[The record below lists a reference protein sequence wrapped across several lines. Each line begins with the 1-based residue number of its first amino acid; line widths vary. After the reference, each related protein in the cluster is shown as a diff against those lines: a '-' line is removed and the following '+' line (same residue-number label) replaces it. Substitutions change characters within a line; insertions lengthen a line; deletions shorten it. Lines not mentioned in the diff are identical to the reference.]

1 MLYHI
6 DNTPEIPSD
15 RFGTGGK
22 QQFTDPVDPT
32 DRAYINYWIKIWID
46 LCYDKWRKLYWSQ
59 DNYYAWSKERIMRDY
74 LHDLY
79 VKSITFWSTVELIE
93 DNRLLKKHK
102 VFEYIDSTD
111 RLIIA
116 LCSLIVFLF
125 WALVFVLI

>member
-6 DNTPEIPSD
+6 DNTPEMPSD

-46 LCYDKWRKLYWSQ
+46 LCYRRWREVYWSPTR
-59 DNYYAWSKERIMRDY
+59 YYRYSKERIMWDF
-74 LHDLY
+74 LDDLY
-79 VKSITFWSTVELIE
+79 IQSKTDWITWELIE
-93 DNRLLKKHK
+93 DNKLLKKHK
-102 VFEYIDSTD
+102 VFEYIDSID

-116 LCSLIVFLF
+116 LCSLIVFLV

>member
-6 DNTPEIPSD
+6 DNTPEMPSD

-46 LCYDKWRKLYWSQ
+46 LCYRRWREVYWSPAR
-59 DNYYAWSKERIMRDY
+59 YYRYSKERIMWDF
-74 LHDLY
+74 LDDLY
-79 VKSITFWSTVELIE
+79 IQSKTDWITWEIIE
-93 DNRLLKKHK
+93 EEK
-102 VFEYIDSTD
+102 V
-111 RLIIA
+111 IINNDDKIIIV
-116 LCSLIVFLF
+116 LCALIVFLT

>member
-1 MLYHI
+1 M
-6 DNTPEIPSD
+6 PSD

-79 VKSITFWSTVELIE
+79 FKSRTFWITAGLIE

-102 VFEYIDSTD
+102 VFGYIYSTD

-116 LCSLIVFLF
+116 LCSFIVFLV

>member
-6 DNTPEIPSD
+6 DNTPEMPSD
-15 RFGTGGK
+15 RFGTGGH

-46 LCYDKWRKLYWSQ
+46 LCYDKWRKVYWPQ
-59 DNYYAWSKERIMRDY
+59 DNYYAWTKERIMRDY
-74 LHDLY
+74 LQDLY
-79 VKSITFWSTVELIE
+79 VKSRTFWITVELIE

-102 VFEYIDSTD
+102 VFEYIDSID